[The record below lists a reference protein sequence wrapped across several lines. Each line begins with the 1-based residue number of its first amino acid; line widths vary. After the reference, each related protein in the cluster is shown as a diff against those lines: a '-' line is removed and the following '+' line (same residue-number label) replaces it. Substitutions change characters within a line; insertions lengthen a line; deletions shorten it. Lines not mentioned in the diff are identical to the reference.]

1 MKKTLFLL
9 SIAIIFCISNISAQK
24 SVPKNY
30 QKKYT
35 LSGMEQW
42 AEGKY
47 IDKEQIKNIDWL
59 EYQYWLKKVFGEN
72 SPEYKASI
80 PERKILFQQLPET
93 MAKNY
98 SESPAYRNQ
107 PVLGVSLEQALAYCR
122 WRTDRV
128 AEQMLIKMKFIKY
141 NPNQTK
147 DDYFS
152 LDKYQAPEGMQFQRF
167 SLPTRIS
174 ETRFGF
180 RCVAE
185 WK

>member
-1 MKKTLFLL
+1 
-9 SIAIIFCISNISAQK
+9 
-24 SVPKNY
+24 
-30 QKKYT
+30 
-35 LSGMEQW
+35 MEQW

-59 EYQYWLKKVFGEN
+59 EYQYWLKKVFGEE
-72 SPEYKASI
+72 SPEYKASF

-98 SESPAYRNQ
+98 AESPAYRNQ

-128 AEQMLIKMKFIKY
+128 AEQMLVKMKLLTY
-141 NPNQTK
+141 NPNQTR
-147 DDYFS
+147 DNYFS